1 MSASTAG
8 GGERPESH
16 AMHGPLRGVVVLSLA
31 EQFPGPYATLL
42 MADMGADVIMIE
54 RPEGGDPA
62 RAFPDF
68 FAAIARNKRSV
79 CLNLKV
85 PRDLVRFKDMVR
97 RADVVL
103 EGYAPGVAARLG
115 IDYHALQPLNPS
127 LIFASISGFGQTGP
141 YRDRRRHD
149 LSYQAISGLLFDRAQ
164 ADGPMSV
171 MPYGDIAAAM
181 FAAYATTTALFAR
194 EKTGMGTYIDVAAAD
209 SLVSWMTPVLGPAL
223 NKGLAIDV
231 GDSPAYGLFA
241 CRDGHTLSLSIAHED
256 HFWHR
261 LCAVLGLTESTDLN
275 HKQRISR
282 NVQLREEICDRM
294 RQQDLAYWSGAFDEQ
309 NIPWAPLSDVDAV
322 LADAH
327 FEQRGLY
334 VEVKRTDGSIERH
347 IRQPV
352 LFSNYSSD
360 VTRPSPQ
367 LGENT
372 HDEI

>member
-1 MSASTAG
+1 
-8 GGERPESH
+8 
-16 AMHGPLRGVVVLSLA
+16 MHGPLKGVVVLSLA

-42 MADMGADVIMIE
+42 MADLGADVIMIE

-68 FAAIARNKRSV
+68 FAAVARNKRSV
-79 CLNLKV
+79 CLNLKE
-85 PRDLVRFKDMVR
+85 PRDLARFKHMVS
-97 RADVVL
+97 RADVVF

-115 IDYHALQPLNPS
+115 IDYDALSQLNPR
-127 LIFASISGFGQTGP
+127 LIYASISGFGQTGA
-141 YRDRRRHD
+141 YRDRRGHD

-164 ADGPMSV
+164 ANGPMSV

-194 EKTGMGTYIDVAAAD
+194 ERTGMGTYIDVAAAD

-223 NKGLAIDV
+223 NKGTPIDV

-241 CRDGHTLSLSIAHED
+241 CKDRHTLSLSIAHED
-256 HFWHR
+256 HFWRR
-261 LCAVLGLTESTDLN
+261 LCAVLDLTESADLN

-282 NVQLREEICDRM
+282 NVQLREEIRDRM
-294 RQQDLAYWSGAFDEQ
+294 RQRELAYWSRVFDEQ
-309 NIPWAPLSDVDAV
+309 NIPWAPLSDIAAV
-322 LADAH
+322 LSDPH
-327 FEQRGLY
+327 FERRRLF
-334 VEVKRTDGSIERH
+334 VEVERKDGSIERH

-352 LFSNYSSD
+352 QFSNYSSD

-372 HDEI
+372 DDKI